1 MKWRKYIPHA
11 ILLGIAIA
19 VSFYALRYWGDSKLH
34 RNYPMTELTKKCRP
48 IVLGAYSSIYQKE
61 RSGSLP
67 PAGRILTVI

>member
-34 RNYPMTELTKKCRP
+34 RNYPMTELTKKRVIGFTCCCRQSAALKH
-48 IVLGAYSSIYQKE
+48 IGISFGFK
-61 RSGSLP
+61 
-67 PAGRILTVI
+67 